1 MPQPDF
7 CPITARGVFPRLTAD
22 MSLTIEPDDPKAAML
37 TPPWLTVSTRIE
49 LFWDRDYST
58 GKVAAA
64 KTQDPHAVMPP
75 LPAT

>member
-49 LFWDRDYST
+49 LFWDRDYRAPTAIHCTRIFEMAMS
-58 GKVAAA
+58 
-64 KTQDPHAVMPP
+64 
-75 LPAT
+75 LRL